1 MKVPGAPFFVRASAA
16 AFTLLGAASIAAR
29 ANESATEVILQ
40 ARSVGEAESIVREA
54 GGSVTSGLAI
64 IDAVSAELTAD
75 QIRRIESAH
84 PTARVYSDS
93 PVGLSFSSEPRGP
106 SREDRWDDRCLER
119 KPEASSPTLIRADR
133 LHDEGVTGGGVT
145 IAVVDTGL
153 SPLEGLKRN
162 AGGDRR
168 VLAQY
173 DAIEDRE
180 NLQAPKRLWSND
192 ANGHG
197 THVASVMMS
206 TRASC
211 RGKFHG
217 IAPGADLVSV
227 RALDENGAGRY
238 IDVIRGIG
246 WVVEHQSQFGIRIMS
261 LAFSAVPQ
269 SHYWDDPVNQAAMR
283 AWHAGIVVVT
293 SAGNRGPAPMTI
305 GVPGNTPYVITVGAL
320 SDNRTPGT
328 RSDDFVTRF
337 SSAGPTVEGF
347 VKPEVVAPGAHVL
360 GLMSPQSNLATSY
373 PEFRVRGL
381 YYSLSG
387 TSQAAAVAAG
397 AAALLLEDE
406 PWLTPDEV
414 KSRLMGTADPAF
426 TGTSELAFSLFQQG
440 AGRVDAHEAVHREV
454 AATANLGLDVDKDLL
469 GIEHY
474 GGRANMDENGNYY
487 IMGMGDELVWNG
499 AYLWRNSYLWRD
511 AYLWANGLVWSEAYF
526 WRDAY
531 LWRNAFLFRDAFLW
545 RSIFSKSIFIQ
556 IERE

>member
-1 MKVPGAPFFVRASAA
+1 MKVRGVGFFVRASAA
-16 AFTLLGAASIAAR
+16 AFTLLGAASIAAG
-29 ANESATEVILQ
+29 ANESAAEVILQ
-40 ARSVGEAESIVREA
+40 ARSVGEAESIVQEA
-54 GGSVTSGLAI
+54 GGSVTSRLAI
-64 IDAVSAELTAD
+64 IDAVSAKLTAD
-75 QIRRIESAH
+75 QIRWIETAH

-93 PVGLSFSSEPRGP
+93 SVGLTFSSDPRRHSG
-106 SREDRWDDRCLER
+106 EDRWDDRCLER

-133 LHDEGVTGGGVT
+133 LHDEGMTGAGVT

-153 SPLEGLKRN
+153 SPLGGLTRN
-162 AGGDRR
+162 ADGDRR

-180 NLQAPKRLWSND
+180 NPDAPKRLWNND

-197 THVASVMMS
+197 THVASVMTS

-211 RGKFHG
+211 GGQIHG
-217 IAPGADLVSV
+217 IAPGADLVSI
-227 RALDENGAGRY
+227 RSLDENGAGRY

-246 WVVEHQSQFGIRIMS
+246 WVVEHQSQFGIRVMS
-261 LAFSAVPQ
+261 LAFSAVPH

-283 AWHAGIVVVT
+283 AWQAGIVVVT

-305 GVPGNTPYVITVGAL
+305 GVPGNTPYVITVGAI
-320 SDNRTPGT
+320 SDNGTPGT

-347 VKPEVVAPGAHVL
+347 VKPEVVAPGARVL
-360 GLMSPQSNLATSY
+360 GLMSPQSLLATTY
-373 PEFRVRGL
+373 PEFRVRGQ

-387 TSQAAAVAAG
+387 TSQAAAVVAG
-397 AAALLLEDE
+397 AAALLLQDE
-406 PWLTPDEV
+406 PWLTPDAV

-454 AATANLGLDVDKDLL
+454 PAMANLGLDVDKDLL

-474 GGRANMDENGNYY
+474 GGRANLDENGNYY
-487 IMGMGDELVWNG
+487 IMGMGEELLWNG
-499 AYLWRNSYLWRD
+499 AYLWRDSYLWRD

-531 LWRNAFLFRDAFLW
+531 LWRNAFLFSDAFLW
-545 RSIFSKSIFIQ
+545 RSLFGKSIFIQ